1 MRWFFNFASVGREA
15 LLDDRFAPEA
25 AIKKQTCGMSAFHP
39 EAKTLHSRR

>member
-1 MRWFFNFASVGREA
+1 MVFVYFWHLADIDIWPNVRI
-15 LLDDRFAPEA
+15 APEA